1 MMVEITSENVESLV
15 GGKLPLVIE
24 FWTIGCGPCK
34 VVSSILEQLAKEY
47 DGRVVI
53 GKCNVEEEGDVAIK
67 YNIRNASTVLFFKDG
82 KQVDKYVSAG
92 TKDLFKKKIEALL

>member
-24 FWTIGCGPCK
+24 FWATGCGPCQL
-34 VVSSILEQLAKEY
+34 VSKILEQLAKEY

-53 GKCNVEEEGDVAIK
+53 GRCNVEEEGDVAVK
-67 YNIRNASTVLFFKDG
+67 YNVRNSATVLFFKDG

-92 TKDLFKKKIEALL
+92 PKDLFKKKIEALL